1 MTTNGAGE
9 SPNSDRWR
17 RRLEA
22 LLGIPATDGNQID
35 VLRNGDEI
43 FPAMLDAIRSS
54 TRSIEFLTFV
64 FWKGEITTEFANAF
78 AERARAGVRVR
89 VLLDTLGSR
98 HIRKELVEQM
108 REAGCDLRWFR
119 AVDSP
124 LTRANHRTHRKLLIC
139 DETTAFTG
147 GVGIAQE
154 WTGNAQH
161 VDDWRDTHFR
171 MRGRAVDGLRGAFI
185 DNWIET
191 GPLIIDEMF
200 DTFPGHDSH
209 GPSTVQ
215 VITGAAEAGGNDIA
229 TLLEVLIESAEQRL
243 RIATAYFNPDDE
255 LAALLIA
262 AAHRGVKIEV
272 LVPGLHADKRFVQ
285 IVGEARY
292 AELLEGG
299 VDVRCYT
306 KTMLHTKILTVDGL
320 VATVGSANINQR
332 SFQFDEEVNL
342 VVFDPDV
349 VAILDEHFDD
359 DLESSEAVDPAT
371 WAERS
376 IMQRAAERAASV
388 VSDLI

>member
-1 MTTNGAGE
+1 MPADPTPTA
-9 SPNSDRWR
+9 PDPQRWQ

-22 LLGIPATDGNQID
+22 LLGIPATEGNTID

-43 FPAMLDAIRSS
+43 FPAMLDAIRGS

-64 FWKGEITTEFANAF
+64 FWKGDITVAFADAL
-78 AERARAGVRVR
+78 AERAAAGVRVR

-98 HIRKELVEQM
+98 HIRKDLVEKM
-108 REAGCDLRWFR
+108 RDAGCDLRWFR
-119 AVDSP
+119 AVDAP
-124 LTRANHRTHRKLLIC
+124 ITRANHRTHRKLLIC
-139 DETTAFTG
+139 DETVAFTG

-154 WTGNAQH
+154 WTGNAEH
-161 VDDWRDTHFR
+161 PDDWRDTHFR
-171 MRGRAVDGLRGAFI
+171 VTGRAVDGLRGAFI

-191 GPLIIDEMF
+191 GPLIIDELF
-200 DTFPGHDSH
+200 DTFPGHESN
-209 GPSTVQ
+209 GGSTVQ
-215 VITGAAEAGGNDIA
+215 VIAGAAEAGGNDIA
-229 TLLEVLIESAEQRL
+229 TLLEVLIDLAEHRL

-255 LAALLIA
+255 LTALLIS

-292 AELLEGG
+292 AELLDAG

-306 KTMLHTKILTVDGL
+306 KTMLHTKILTVDGV

-342 VVFDPDV
+342 VIFDPAV
-349 VAILDEHFDD
+349 VEVLDAHFDD
-359 DLESSEAVDPAT
+359 DLRSSEAVDPAT

-376 IMQRAAERAASV
+376 LMQRAAERAASV

>member
-1 MTTNGAGE
+1 M
-9 SPNSDRWR
+9 PNSDRAEPSDPDRWR

-22 LLGIPATDGNQID
+22 LLGIPATEGNQID

-43 FPAMLDAIRSS
+43 FPAMLDAIRNAE
-54 TRSIEFLTFV
+54 RSIEFLTFV
-64 FWKGEITTEFANAF
+64 FWKGDITTEFATAF

-98 HIRKELVEQM
+98 HIRKDLVELM

-119 AVDSP
+119 AVDAP

-154 WTGNAQH
+154 WTGDAEH
-161 VDDWRDTHFR
+161 PDDWRDTHFR
-171 MRGRAVDGLRGAFI
+171 VQGRAVDGLRGAFI

-191 GPLIIDEMF
+191 GPLIIDELF
-200 DTFPGHDSH
+200 DTFPGHTTH

-215 VITGAAEAGGNDIA
+215 VIAGAAEAGGNDIA
-229 TLLEVLIESAEQRL
+229 TLLEVLIESAEKRL

-255 LAALLIA
+255 LTALLIG
-262 AAHRGVKIEV
+262 AAHRGVEIEV

-292 AELLEGG
+292 AELLDAGI
-299 VDVRCYT
+299 DVRCYT
-306 KTMLHTKILTVDGL
+306 KTMLHTKILTVDAM

-342 VVFDPDV
+342 VVFDPEV
-349 VAILDEHFDD
+349 VAILDQHFEE
-359 DLESSEAVDPAT
+359 DLISSEAVDPSA
-371 WAERS
+371 WADRS
-376 IMQRAAERAASV
+376 LMQRAAERAASV

>member
-1 MTTNGAGE
+1 MSTSA
-9 SPNSDRWR
+9 WQ

-22 LLGIPATDGNQID
+22 LLGIPATEGNSVD

-43 FPAMLDAIRSS
+43 FPAMLDAINAS
-54 TRSIEFLTFV
+54 TRTIDFLTFV
-64 FWKGEITTEFANAF
+64 FWKGDITVAF
-78 AERARAGVRVR
+78 ADALSERARAGVRVR
-89 VLLDTLGSR
+89 VLLDTLGAR
-98 HIRKELVEQM
+98 HIRKPLVEQM

-124 LTRANHRTHRKLLIC
+124 LSRANHRTHRKLLIC

-147 GVGIAQE
+147 GVGIAEE
-154 WTGNAQH
+154 WTGDATNPTE
-161 VDDWRDTHFR
+161 WRDTHFR
-171 MRGRAVDGLRGAFI
+171 VRGRAVDGLRGAFI

-191 GPLIIDEMF
+191 GPLAIDEMF
-200 DTFPGHDSH
+200 DLFPGHDNT
-209 GPSTVQ
+209 GRSTVQ
-215 VITGAAEAGGNDIA
+215 VIAGAAEAGGNDIA
-229 TLLEVLIESAEQRL
+229 TLLEVLISTAEERL

-255 LAALLIA
+255 LTALLIE

-292 AELLEGG
+292 EELLDEG
-299 VDVRCYT
+299 VDIRCYT
-306 KTMLHTKILTVDGL
+306 RSMLHTKILTVDST

-342 VVFDPDV
+342 VLFDPEV
-349 VAILDEHFDD
+349 VAILDEHFDE
-359 DLESSEAVDPAT
+359 DLRSSEAIDPSA

-376 IMQRAAERAASV
+376 LVQRAAERAASV